1 LSSATP
7 IRNSTGEAPSRS
19 IVPAERAEL
28 LRRLD
33 DARRRSDDL
42 FQIVR
47 AEALYD
53 RPIPERHRIIF
64 YVGHLEAFDWN
75 LMGRGAL
82 DLPTLEPA
90 HDRLFAFGID
100 PVDGQLPSDQPADW
114 PALAEVRRYVTGVR
128 EKLDSALND
137 GPAWRVPNL
146 AGGLLLHVAVEH
158 RLMHAETLAYMFHQ
172 LPYEKKYPW
181 PVQPIPKSSPV
192 HPRSVQI
199 PAGHATLGRRR
210 GNGFGWDNEFD
221 EHTIEVPAFSID
233 AFNVTNAQFLEFLR
247 AGGYDDRSLWSDADW
262 EWKQK
267 AQIRHPGFWLEKN
280 GQWFYRGMFREIPLP
295 LDCPVY
301 TSHAEA
307 SAYARWLG
315 KSLPT
320 EAQFHRAA
328 CGTPDGSEREFPWG
342 NDVPSDFAA
351 LGNFDFQHWDPV
363 PVGSYPAGQS
373 AFGVF
378 DLLGNGWE
386 WTSTVFTPFEGFERF
401 PFYPGYSA
409 DFFGGKHFVMK
420 GGSPRTAACMLRRSF
435 RNWFQGHYPYVYAT
449 FRCVEG

>member
-1 LSSATP
+1 
-7 IRNSTGEAPSRS
+7 
-19 IVPAERAEL
+19 L
-28 LRRLD
+28 LRRLA

-75 LMGRGAL
+75 LIGRGAL

-114 PALAEVRRYVTGVR
+114 PPLGKVQRYVAGIR
-128 EKLDSALND
+128 EKLDSALHA
-137 GPAWRVPNL
+137 GSHAWGVPNL
-146 AGGLLLHVAVEH
+146 ADGLLLHVAVEH

-172 LPYEKKYPW
+172 LPLEKKNLRPAPPLPYAA
-181 PVQPIPKSSPV
+181 PVRP
-192 HPRSVQI
+192 HSVQI
-199 PAGHATLGRRR
+199 PAGRATLGRRR
-210 GNGFGWDNEFD
+210 GHGFGWDNEFE
-221 EHTIEVPAFSID
+221 EHIVELPAFSID
-233 AFNVTNAQFLEFLR
+233 ACNVTNGQFLEFLR
-247 AGGYDDRSLWSDADW
+247 AGGYQERSLWSDGDW
-262 EWKQK
+262 EWKQ
-267 AQIRHPGFWLEKN
+267 AAGIRHPGFWIEKN
-280 GQWFYRGMFREIPLP
+280 GQWFYRGMFEEIPLP

-301 TSHAEA
+301 ASHAEA
-307 SAYARWLG
+307 SAYARWVG

-328 CGTPDGSEREFPWG
+328 YGTPDGSEREYPWG
-342 NDVPSDFAA
+342 NDAPSASTPAD
-351 LGNFDFQHWDPV
+351 NFDFQHWDPV

-386 WTSTVFTPFEGFERF
+386 WTSTVFAPFDGFERF

-409 DFFGGKHFVMK
+409 DFFDGKHFVMK

-435 RNWFQGHYPYVYAT
+435 RNWFQCRYPYVYAT
-449 FRCVEG
+449 FRCAGN